1 MALIAQNHLQLII
14 EFGLILYLGV
24 IFFLNLAPISL
35 SAVLLFALFLG
46 TALSLLFGIDAIFLF
61 VSFGQSEFSHPF
73 GPLALLA
80 IVTALAALPMMREA
94 GIGVGRLKLF
104 IYMILIALT
113 VFGGL
118 VHRSFLILWII
129 GLIVGFYIIS
139 KSFRQQSVLS
149 IKKAVAFVGV
159 IIAAF
164 GALEIFSKILSM
176 PVLSPLLR
184 ISRIEQNSDTGMSMV
199 VHNTTLLGHIP
210 TSAYWGASSLGF
222 ADGYIT
228 LPINLI
234 TSFGLP
240 FPVFYGL
247 LVNKKDAIDYMLP
260 GIFGW
265 GYDFGYLTLFFLL
278 LWCIGVIIIGFK
290 MLATYREKRENGSR
304 RFLGREALLIGSL
317 TAFIAQAM
325 VGLFIMNRTVNGMAL
340 LTFIFLSALIVGH
353 IITVKRD

>member
-14 EFGLILYLGV
+14 EFGLILYLAI
-24 IFFLNLAPISL
+24 IFLLNFAPVSL

-46 TALSLLFGIDAIFLF
+46 SALSALFGIDAIFLF
-61 VSFGQSEFSHPF
+61 VNFGQSEFSHPF

-104 IYMILIALT
+104 IYFILILLT
-113 VFGGL
+113 VFGGI
-118 VHRSFLILWII
+118 VHRSFLILWVI
-129 GLIVGFYIIS
+129 GLFVGYIILS

-149 IKKAVAFVGV
+149 IKKIIGAIVAV
-159 IIAAF
+159 IAAF
-164 GALEIFSKILSM
+164 GGLQILSTILNM

-184 ISRIEQNSDTGMSMV
+184 ISRIEENSASGLSLV
-199 VHNTTLLGHIP
+199 IKNTTLLGHVP
-210 TSAYWGASSLGF
+210 ASAYWGASSLGF

-247 LVNKKDAIDYMLP
+247 LVNKKDVIDYMLP

-278 LWCIGVIIIGFK
+278 LWCVGVIIIGFK
-290 MLATYREKRENGSR
+290 MLAIYREKRENGSR

-317 TAFIAQAM
+317 SAFIAQAM
-325 VGLFIMNRTVNGMAL
+325 VGLFIMNRTINGMAL
-340 LTFIFLSALIVGH
+340 LTFIFLSAMVVGH

>member
-46 TALSLLFGIDAIFLF
+46 TALSVLFGIDAIFLF

-118 VHRSFLILWII
+118 VHRSFLILWIV
-129 GLIVGFYIIS
+129 GLISGFYIIS
-139 KSFRQQSVLS
+139 KSFRKQTVLS
-149 IKKAVAFVGV
+149 IKKAIAFIGV
-159 IIAAF
+159 VIAAF
-164 GALEIFSKILSM
+164 GALEIVSRILSM

-184 ISRIEQNSDTGMSMV
+184 ISRIEQNSDSGLSMV
-199 VHNTTLLGHIP
+199 AHNITLLGHVP
-210 TSAYWGASSLGF
+210 TSAYWEASSLGF

-317 TAFIAQAM
+317 SAFIAQAL
-325 VGLFIMNRTVNGMAL
+325 VGLFIMNRTINGMAL
-340 LTFIFLSALIVGH
+340 VTFIVLSALVVGH